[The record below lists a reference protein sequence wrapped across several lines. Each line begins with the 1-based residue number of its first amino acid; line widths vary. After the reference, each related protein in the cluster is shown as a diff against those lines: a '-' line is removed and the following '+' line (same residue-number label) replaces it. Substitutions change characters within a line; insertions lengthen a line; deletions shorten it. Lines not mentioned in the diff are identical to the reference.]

1 MEHLVTPSG
10 VHVDDTGGTGPAVVL
25 VHGGF
30 CDATHWRHQVGPL
43 SAGGRR
49 VITLDLPGH
58 GRSARPESFAVG
70 AMAAAVLDVVHRAD
84 AAGSVLV
91 GHSYGS
97 RIVLDAAGRDPAAVG
112 GVVVVDG
119 SRAGTGSDDD
129 AVLAALRDKG
139 AERFVTDLFEDM
151 FVPDSD
157 PRVRSEILGALPSSD
172 EQKVAG
178 IMSAIVAWDRDEL
191 DGVLSRLAMPVLAI
205 QSTSYG
211 PDNRRRSLRSDT
223 DRTPY
228 LDLLQG
234 TLAGVSVR
242 VVPGIGHF
250 TMLEAPEAVTSAL
263 VAFEPRPGPDGH
275 R

>member
-1 MEHLVTPSG
+1 MTPSG
-10 VHVDDTGGTGPAVVL
+10 VHVDDSGGTGPALVL

-49 VITLDLPGH
+49 VVTLDLPGH
-58 GRSARPESFAVG
+58 GRSARPDSFAVG
-70 AMAAAVLDVVHRAD
+70 AMASAVLDVVHRSG
-84 AAGSVLV
+84 AGGCVLV

-97 RIVLDAAGRDPAAVG
+97 RIVLDAAVRDPAAVG

-119 SRAGTGSDDD
+119 SRAGTRSDDG

-139 AERFVTDLFEDM
+139 ADRFVTDLFEDM
-151 FVPDSD
+151 FVAESD
-157 PRVRSEILGALPSSD
+157 PHVRSEILGALPESD

-178 IMSAIVAWDRDEL
+178 IMSAIVEWDRDEL
-191 DGVLSRLAMPVLAI
+191 DGVLARLTAPVLAI

-211 PDNRRRSLRSDT
+211 PDNRRRSLRSDS

-228 LDLLQG
+228 LDLLEA
-234 TLAGVSVR
+234 TLPAVSVQ

-250 TMLEAPEAVTSAL
+250 TMLEAPELVTSAL
-263 VAFEPRPGPDGH
+263 AAFTSGI
-275 R
+275 